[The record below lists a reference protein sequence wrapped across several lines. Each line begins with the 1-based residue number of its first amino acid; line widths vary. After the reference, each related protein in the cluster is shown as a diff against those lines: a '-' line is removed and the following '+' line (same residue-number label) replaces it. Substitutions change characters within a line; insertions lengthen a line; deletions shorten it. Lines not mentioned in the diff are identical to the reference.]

1 MGNLQSAWPA
11 EVSESISRSFS
22 MQHLLTDQQ
31 EVRHKEFKEFVTLN
45 VEPFAEHGIGSKGFL
60 IP

>member
-1 MGNLQSAWPA
+1 MAKRMP
-11 EVSESISRSFS
+11 SF

-31 EVRHKEFKEFVTLN
+31 ESQAHGVQGTLLTLN
-45 VEPFAEHGIGSKGFL
+45 VEPFAERGIGSKEFL